1 MTDLQQP
8 LPEKK
13 ENLITKTLNAVK
25 GSDTNKLVEQFTA
38 EMTLVAEGLC
48 DDQMR
53 LRHDTEALRLH
64 AEQRMTSI
72 ENQADSQEHALLT
85 LQQELNDRL
94 NQLTR
99 RMDALEN
106 TARKNPP
113 KQDKTGLISKLTLL
127 AGIVCGSWVLV
138 TILQLFR
145 SYTGGMDMKSYQ
157 EMVAEYRRRQRDT
170 VVDSNSVGLTYVDEL
185 AVESGL
191 LEETGLLTELTGAA
205 CSALPFVVIA
215 ATEGSK
221 VILGRKPGK
230 TGLKDSAYRMA
241 KTGAAIGLGTLATAA
256 AGFWAAIPVTMGV
269 RAIFDGYRSK
279 ALIGMRVQSRIKRLT
294 ELRGLLN
301 RQDAQTVETA
311 EPTDAI
317 EAPAPC

>member
-99 RMDALEN
+99 RMDALET

-145 SYTGGMDMKSYQ
+145 S
-157 EMVAEYRRRQRDT
+157 
-170 VVDSNSVGLTYVDEL
+170 
-185 AVESGL
+185 
-191 LEETGLLTELTGAA
+191 
-205 CSALPFVVIA
+205 
-215 ATEGSK
+215 
-221 VILGRKPGK
+221 
-230 TGLKDSAYRMA
+230 
-241 KTGAAIGLGTLATAA
+241 
-256 AGFWAAIPVTMGV
+256 
-269 RAIFDGYRSK
+269 
-279 ALIGMRVQSRIKRLT
+279 
-294 ELRGLLN
+294 
-301 RQDAQTVETA
+301 
-311 EPTDAI
+311 
-317 EAPAPC
+317 